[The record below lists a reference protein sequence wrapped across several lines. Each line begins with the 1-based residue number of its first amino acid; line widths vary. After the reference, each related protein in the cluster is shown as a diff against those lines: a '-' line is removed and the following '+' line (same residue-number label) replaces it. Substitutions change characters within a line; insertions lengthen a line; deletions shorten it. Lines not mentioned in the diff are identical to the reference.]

1 MKGWMNL
8 LTKKLCLPLILVVVL
23 AVLFAYLP
31 TVYLAESSGADEVL
45 VFLEEVVSLDV
56 TKYDVTLL
64 GASVTYPDW
73 LDGLAQL
80 TGKYTLESETSKID
94 VLFKF
99 RNNTLSWCLVRVLE
113 GSPHYTAST
122 SGNICDVVNGFL
134 QKYQAYSGTSDLEK
148 MRNMVYM
155 VDVTENTTKTADNL
169 KLTVSVNSFS
179 SSFDWR
185 YTLDETDYS
194 GVNASF
200 RNGHFYA
207 FSDDISYRQTSY
219 IS

>member
-1 MKGWMNL
+1 MKR

-31 TVYLAESSGADEVL
+31 TVYVTETSDADEVL

-56 TKYDVTLL
+56 AKYDVTLL
-64 GASVTYPDW
+64 GTSVTYPDW
-73 LDGLAQL
+73 LGGLAQV

-99 RNNTLSWCLVRVLE
+99 RNNTLSWCLVRILE
-113 GSPHYTAST
+113 GSPQYNNSPSA
-122 SGNICDVVNGFL
+122 NIRDLACDFL
-134 QKYQAYSGTSDLEK
+134 QKYQACSGDSDLEA
-148 MRNMVYM
+148 MRSLLDV
-155 VDVTENTTKTADNL
+155 VDVTENSTKTVGNM
-169 KLTVSVNSFS
+169 KLIVSVTSFS

-185 YTLDETDYS
+185 YTLDGTDYG
-194 GVNASF
+194 GVDVSF

-207 FSDDISYRQTSY
+207 FGDDRATIR
-219 IS
+219 

>member
-1 MKGWMNL
+1 MNL

-31 TVYLAESSGADEVL
+31 TVYVTENSDADDVL

-64 GASVTYPDW
+64 GTSVTYPDW

-80 TGKYTLESETSKID
+80 TGKYALESEISKID

-99 RNNTLSWCLVRVLE
+99 RNNTLSWCLVRILE
-113 GSPHYTAST
+113 GSPQYNNSPSANIRDVAS
-122 SGNICDVVNGFL
+122 DFL
-134 QKYQAYSGTSDLEK
+134 QKYQAYSGDSDLEK
-148 MRNMVYM
+148 MRNMVDM
-155 VDVTENTTKTADNL
+155 VDVTENTTTTADNL

-185 YTLDETDYS
+185 YTFNGTDCS
-194 GVNASF
+194 GVDVSF

-207 FSDDISYRQTSY
+207 FGDDRSYYQIGGTP
-219 IS
+219 

>member
-1 MKGWMNL
+1 MKR
-8 LTKKLCLPLILVVVL
+8 LTKKLCLPLILVVL

-31 TVYLAESSGADEVL
+31 TVYVAENSDADEVL

-73 LDGLAQL
+73 LGGLAQL
-80 TGKYTLESETSKID
+80 TGKYALESETSKID

-99 RNNTLSWCLVRVLE
+99 RNSTLSWCLVRVLE

-122 SGNICDVVNGFL
+122 SGNIRDVVNGFL
-134 QKYQAYSGTSDLEK
+134 QKYQAYSGDSDLEK
-148 MRNMVYM
+148 MRNMLDM
-155 VDVTENTTKTADNL
+155 VDVTENMTKTVDNL
-169 KLTVSVNSFS
+169 KLKVSINSFS

-185 YTLDETDYS
+185 YTIDRTDYG
-194 GVNASF
+194 GVDVSF

-207 FSDDISYRQTSY
+207 FGDDRSYYQVGTP
-219 IS
+219 

>member
-8 LTKKLCLPLILVVVL
+8 LIKKLCLPLILVVVL

-31 TVYLAESSGADEVL
+31 TVYVTENSDADEVL
-45 VFLEEVVSLDV
+45 VFLEEVVSIDV
-56 TKYDVTLL
+56 AKYDVTLL
-64 GASVTYPDW
+64 GTSVTYPDW

-113 GSPHYTAST
+113 GSPKYTESQST
-122 SGNICDVVNGFL
+122 DLRDLACDFL
-134 QKYQAYSGTSDLEK
+134 QKYQAYSGDSDLEA
-148 MRNMVYM
+148 MRGMLDV
-155 VDVTENTTKTADNL
+155 VDVTENSTKTVGNM
-169 KLTVSVNSFS
+169 KLIVSIMSFS

-185 YTLDETDYS
+185 YTLDETDYG
-194 GVNASF
+194 GVNVSF

-219 IS
+219 TS

>member
-1 MKGWMNL
+1 MRR

-31 TVYLAESSGADEVL
+31 TVYFAESSDADEVL
-45 VFLEEVVSLDV
+45 VFLEEVVSLDIA
-56 TKYDVTLL
+56 KYDVTQL
-64 GASVTYPDW
+64 GTSVTYPDW
-73 LDGLAQL
+73 LDGLAQV

-99 RNNTLSWCLVRVLE
+99 RNNTLSWCLVRILE
-113 GSPHYTAST
+113 GSPHYTESQST
-122 SGNICDVVNGFL
+122 DLHDLANGFL
-134 QKYQAYSGTSDLEK
+134 QRYQEYSGDSELEA
-148 MRNMVYM
+148 MRSLLDV
-155 VDVTENTTKTADNL
+155 VDVTENSTKTVGNL

-185 YTLDETDYS
+185 YTLDGVDYG
-194 GVNASF
+194 GVDVSF

-207 FSDDISYRQTSY
+207 FGDDRSYYQTTTQ
-219 IS
+219 